1 MTEPTNL
8 PDLSLGVDRRDFL
21 QTSAAAA
28 ALLAI
33 GDRPRFPFALD
44 DRAAVYA
51 EIPKQ
56 HDATIKMIQEWIAL
70 PSIAAEDRNYPAG
83 PEYMAKLLRD
93 AGCQTVE
100 LVPTKGKAG
109 VYGTLDSGAKNW
121 VAIYLMYDVKQ
132 YDPAEWSSPPLEGRL
147 VDKPGVGKILV
158 GRGATNSKGPQSS
171 CLAALHAF
179 KAAGKKLPVNIVF
192 VCEGEEEIASPNFH
206 EIAFSPKVEPI
217 LRKCQG

>member
-1 MTEPTNL
+1 MTEPTNV
-8 PDLSLGVDRRDFL
+8 PDLSSGVDRREFI

-28 ALLAI
+28 ALLAF

-44 DRAAVYA
+44 DRALVYA

-56 HDATIKMIQEWIAL
+56 HDATVKMIQEWIAL

-121 VAIYLMYDVKQ
+121 LAIYLMYDVKQ

-147 VDKPGVGKILV
+147 VDKPGWARSSSGAAPRIPRDRRRLV
-158 GRGATNSKGPQSS
+158 SPRSTRSRPPGRSCRSTLCSCAKAKKRSHRRTSTRSSSRPRSSRWCESAKG
-171 CLAALHAF
+171 
-179 KAAGKKLPVNIVF
+179 
-192 VCEGEEEIASPNFH
+192 
-206 EIAFSPKVEPI
+206 
-217 LRKCQG
+217 